1 MMQSVSSK
9 LLETLKQKNIDLNL
23 EQLQKV
29 NASKRKTSE
38 NFFSKR
44 EKSPVDNKGNTS
56 VMGTTNSKFRVR
68 KSAVPGNMDDTLMRQ
83 SFSKNMTGGLL
94 RPSSATKSDLK
105 MKTMPSGGSLHKGVF
120 MSTQSTWSK
129 NSPRETV
136 GKSESRISD
145 GDGDNDNENN
155 INFVNVDADED
166 LDERIREE
174 LEIFND
180 IAGLN
185 ELKLAE
191 LIKVDVDSLAQ
202 VTKAEMRVDL
212 SFNSLQYAGDILA
225 NLRQL
230 KLNGSI
236 INSLRDIGNSFR
248 NLEILWISKCGMKDL
263 AGLSSFP
270 KLKELYAPYNSIKDL
285 SNIIL
290 HDNLQVL
297 DLEGNELENLDTLEN
312 LLSIDNLY
320 NLNLSSNPLCKIENY
335 ERKVFEM
342 LPQLEF
348 LNDETKDEIQN
359 QKTSPARGIESK
371 EDLNDDFGDAGLKE
385 LYDKFRK
392 LKLFAVDEF
401 EENSRQVIKNN
412 IAKEPTEEELIM
424 MSVKKTS
431 KKVKACEQDPEDFG
445 KFTMQTSSK
454 KSLIRPQSSKARIG
468 AKPPSIFSDVDRLRN
483 LGIEGSDLNQQTD
496 QAFAGNPLKAL
507 RHRRKHQFTSGFETI
522 QGEDFSKPKDI
533 MKLIEEF
540 EVAQDSEEEEEET
553 KKSEPSIPS
562 SQKLEDN
569 SENIPEFPP
578 DNQQVPSKKMERSN
592 SLHERDG
599 KSIPKLKMP
608 SQERKPGTNIFN
620 NINMKEVSMQDIRNQ
635 LSSNN
640 RSARVRIQIKTKRST
655 ANLLP
660 SQRPTESLKT
670 ET

>member
-1 MMQSVSSK
+1 MQSVSSK

-44 EKSPVDNKGNTS
+44 DKSPVENKGNTS
-56 VMGTTNSKFRVR
+56 VMGATNSKFRVR
-68 KSAVPGNMDDTLMRQ
+68 KSAVPGNIDDTLLRQ
-83 SFSKNMTGGLL
+83 TFSKTMAGGLQK
-94 RPSSATKSDLK
+94 STSGTKSDLK
-105 MKTMPSGGSLHKGVF
+105 MKAMPSTGSLHKGVF
-120 MSTQSTWSK
+120 LSTQSTWSGK
-129 NSPRETV
+129 SPRETV
-136 GKSESRISD
+136 GRSESRISD

-155 INFVNVDADED
+155 INFVNVDPDDDIDA
-166 LDERIREE
+166 RIREE

-191 LIKVDVDSLAQ
+191 LIKVDVDSLAE

-212 SFNSLQYAGDILA
+212 SFNSLQYAGDILV

-312 LLSIDNLY
+312 LLSVDNLN

-335 ERKVFEM
+335 ENRVFEM
-342 LPQLEF
+342 LPQLEY
-348 LNDETKDEIQN
+348 LNDQTKEEIQEP
-359 QKTSPARGIESK
+359 KLSPKNYDLESK
-371 EDLNDDFGDAGLKE
+371 DDLDDCNDAGIKE

-401 EENSRQVIKNN
+401 EENSRQVIMKN

-454 KSLIRPQSSKARIG
+454 KSLMRPQSSKARIG
-468 AKPPSIFSDVDRLRN
+468 GAKPTSIFSDVDRIRN
-483 LGIEGSDLNQQTD
+483 FGGEGSDLNQQTD
-496 QAFAGNPLKAL
+496 QIFAGNPLKAL
-507 RHRRKHQFTSGFETI
+507 RHRRKHQFTSGVETI

-540 EVAQDSEEEEEET
+540 EVAPDSDEEEEGEET
-553 KKSEPSIPS
+553 KNSEPSIPS
-562 SQKLEDN
+562 SQKLDDETLVKVD
-569 SENIPEFPP
+569 PEQMETKTF
-578 DNQQVPSKKMERSN
+578 ERSN
-592 SLHERDG
+592 SLQQRDM
-599 KSIPKLKMP
+599 KSIPKLKMR
-608 SQERKPGTNIFN
+608 SQERKGGANIFN
-620 NINMKEVSMQDIRNQ
+620 NVNLKEISMQDIRNQ
-635 LSSNN
+635 LSNN
-640 RSARVRIQIKTKRST
+640 NKSARVRIQIKTKRSST
-655 ANLLP
+655 NLLP
-660 SQRPTESLKT
+660 SQRPSESLKT
-670 ET
+670 EN